1 MLRVLVQARM
11 SSSRFP
17 GKVLAPFLGKP
28 IIAHVIERIQIA
40 VPSDQIILLTS
51 SEMSDD
57 PLAAYVERQL
67 GITVYRGE
75 LENVFARF
83 QGCLREH
90 PCDWFARICADS
102 PMIDGELIARLVGLV
117 RDDFDIVTNVSTR
130 TFPPGQ
136 SVELMR
142 TAPFLSVDSR
152 TLTTQEQEH
161 VTLPYYRKTSPYRM
175 LKVVSS
181 MPSLANTPMAV
192 DSIEDLRKL
201 EAFATNSPT
210 AAISYADLATIQR

>member
-28 IIAHVIERIQIA
+28 LIAHVIERIQIA
-40 VPSDQIILLTS
+40 VPSDRIILLTS

-57 PLAAYVERQL
+57 PLAAYVEREL
-67 GITVYRGE
+67 GTTVYRGE

-102 PMIDGELIARLVGLV
+102 PLIEGELIARLVGLV
-117 RDDFDIVTNVSTR
+117 NVDFDIITNVSTR

-152 TLTTQEQEH
+152 ALNTQEQEH
-161 VTLPYYRKTSPYRM
+161 VTLQYYRETSPHRM

-181 MPSLANTPMAV
+181 MPSLASTPMVV
-192 DSIEDLRKL
+192 DSIEDLRRL
-201 EAFATNSPT
+201 ETFATNPPT
-210 AAISYADLATIQR
+210 PAISYAGLATVQK